1 MYQKSLTTISN
12 ILDAAQTTFL
22 HHNYDD
28 ITMSRIAEEA
38 GVTKGAIYH
47 HFESKQQLFLKMM
60 TVYLE
65 QLRDEL
71 ETAVSLSASARERL
85 TLLTSLYL
93 SKSLHEQK
101 VIQLVRRDNGRFTGT
116 DRDKLIRAYQDALPN
131 PIQQIM
137 SDGIK
142 EGSIIDDDPRLLA
155 WQFVAIVEVSLSDY
169 ARQRFNNPQKMAD
182 YLTRIFFEGVAKSE
196 SK

>member
-22 HHNYDD
+22 LNNYDD
-28 ITMSRIAEEA
+28 ITMTGIAEVA

-65 QLRDEL
+65 HLRDEL
-71 ETAVSLSASARERL
+71 ATAVSLPIPARERL
-85 TLLTSLYL
+85 TKLTCLYL

-101 VIQLVRRDNGRFTGT
+101 VIQLVRRDNGRFKGT
-116 DRDKLIRAYQDALPN
+116 DRDQLILAYQAALPN
-131 PIQQIM
+131 PIETIIA
-137 SDGIK
+137 DGIA
-142 EGSIIDDDPRLLA
+142 EGTIINDDPRLLA
-155 WQFVAIVEVSLSDY
+155 WQYVAIVEVSLSDY
-169 ARQRFNNPQKMAD
+169 ARQRFNNPQKMAE
-182 YLTRIFFEGVAKSE
+182 YLTRIFFEGVAANSG
-196 SK
+196 